1 VRIGLVVAC
10 VAVAVL
16 AGCSSAGSSGEPRS
30 TPSSGPPSVS
40 AAPQSPAPGTH
51 TQALYV
57 DGVRRTFM
65 LHAPEGYVPGTPV
78 PLVIGLH
85 CRPCSASFYRG
96 LSGLDATADKHGF
109 LVAYPDG
116 VSGMFNGMTCCGD
129 ADDVTFL
136 RELARHLVATWGV
149 DAKRVFLTGISNG
162 GDMSF
167 RAAVESEG
175 VFAAIAAVSGGY
187 IGTRADDVGF
197 IPRAPVSVLTI
208 IGTVDPAYPS
218 YNVGITA
225 WQDRLKCPPSSAP
238 GVGPADTR
246 TVATCADGSTV
257 DVHRVTGMGHV
268 WPGASGGPLSWPNAP
283 FTAGE
288 VIWAF
293 FAAHP
298 RIG

>member
-1 VRIGLVVAC
+1 MRIGLVVLC
-10 VAVAVL
+10 VAVAAL
-16 AGCSSAGSSGEPRS
+16 AGCGSSPPAPSVPPSSA
-30 TPSSGPPSVS
+30 PPSVS

-57 DGVRRTFM
+57 NGVRRTFM

-85 CRPCSASFYRG
+85 CRPCNASFFRG

-116 VSGMFNGMTCCGD
+116 VSGTFNGMTCCGD

-149 DAKRVFLTGISNG
+149 DARRVFLTGISNG

-167 RAAVESEG
+167 RAAVESQG
-175 VFAAIAAVSGGY
+175 VFAAIAAISGGY
-187 IGTRADDVGF
+187 IGTRADDAGF
-197 IPRAPVSVLTI
+197 VPRDPISVLTI
-208 IGTVDPAYPS
+208 IGTIDPSFGS

-238 GVGPADTR
+238 ALSLADTR

-268 WPGASGGPLSWPNAP
+268 WPGASGGPLSWPDAP